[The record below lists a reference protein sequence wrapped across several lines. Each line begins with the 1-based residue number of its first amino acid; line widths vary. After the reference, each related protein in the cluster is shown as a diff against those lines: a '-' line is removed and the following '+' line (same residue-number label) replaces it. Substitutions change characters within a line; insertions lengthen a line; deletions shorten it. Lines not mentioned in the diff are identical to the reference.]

1 MQIPVE
7 IRIRNGRGLI
17 RTFSNVDRHCVSFF
31 FYSSKSIK
39 GRNEKRKESD
49 QELYRSE
56 NKQQI
61 NALGRV
67 LLRNLWEKH
76 QYYNKLV
83 AVFLLPC
90 SSPCSL
96 SLVLY
101 NVLHAFAVI
110 IQTRYFCHHSSIH
123 FTTSHPRI
131 LVTTP
136 STFVLASLNSINCPS
151 LTNSDWLM
159 NSKTTLALSPV
170 LMRPEG

>member
-1 MQIPVE
+1 MKKEKRV
-7 IRIRNGRGLI
+7 IRSCIAA
-17 RTFSNVDRHCVSFF
+17 RTNNKSTRLGAYCYVICGKNTNIIISWWPYSFF
-31 FYSSKSIK
+31 PAQVPV
-39 GRNEKRKESD
+39 RC
-49 QELYRSE
+49 RSYFTTSCM
-56 NKQQI
+56 
-61 NALGRV
+61 
-67 LLRNLWEKH
+67 H
-76 QYYNKLV
+76 
-83 AVFLLPC
+83 
-90 SSPCSL
+90 ST
-96 SLVLY
+96 
-101 NVLHAFAVI
+101 VI